1 MFDQPKPKNLVLSVD
16 IMYFT
21 GLMFLTTVSQNV
33 IFITASL
40 LENRRKQTIL
50 QEIQKV
56 FNIYQGKGHE
66 VNNVEFLT
74 HKILQYIH
82 YSQTMNSNLL
92 KRK

>member
-1 MFDQPKPKNLVLSVD
+1 
-16 IMYFT
+16 MYFT

-56 FNIYQGKGHE
+56 FSIYQGKGHE
-66 VNNVEFLT
+66 VNNIEFFDT
-74 HKILQYIH
+74 ADTPIH
-82 YSQTMNSNLL
+82 TLL
-92 KRK
+92 ADNEFQS